1 MSDICHEHTKKRH
14 RKHHS
19 ACDVIDILRKFRV
32 KLRIC
37 FTHGWKPFRCSL
49 IFFRIR
55 ESESKGEKLEALEA
69 EEDAILARLMAEH
82 AEEEGK
88 KYNALNEQL
97 QDIQPSAI
105 PVNIEKRFLEL
116 IDEKLNY

>member
-1 MSDICHEHTKKRH
+1 MSDICHEHTKKRNS
-14 RKHHS
+14 KHHS
-19 ACDVIDILRKFRV
+19 ACDVIDILRKFRAR
-32 KLRIC
+32 LRIR

-55 ESESKGEKLEALEA
+55 ERESKGEKPEALEA
-69 EEDAILARLMAEH
+69 EEDAILAKLMAEY

-97 QDIQPSAI
+97 QDIQPSAV
-105 PVNIEKRFLEL
+105 PVNNDKKFLEL
-116 IDEKLNY
+116 IDKKLKY